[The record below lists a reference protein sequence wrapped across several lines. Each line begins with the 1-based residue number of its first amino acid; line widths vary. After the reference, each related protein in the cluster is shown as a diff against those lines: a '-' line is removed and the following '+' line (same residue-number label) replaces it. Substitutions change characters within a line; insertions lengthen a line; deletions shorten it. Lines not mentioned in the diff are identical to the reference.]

1 MCLCVFNLSVSQR
14 EVREE
19 EESGGQRE
27 FVTNWKRKK
36 EARGYLH
43 ERFQSDGIIGAVV
56 VVVVIIVRTAHDADA
71 KKKGS
76 FTRTKTRD
84 QLTSALARVSL
95 LLVGCALFSF
105 ARNGE
110 TLNYKIRKKER
121 HVVFVFQND
130 TPALLLFSRSRR
142 QTDDDEGN
150 RESEREE

>member
-1 MCLCVFNLSVSQR
+1 MRFQFKRQSARSSRRRRRRKRRPERVRYKLER
-14 EVREE
+14 E
-19 EESGGQRE
+19 
-27 FVTNWKRKK
+27 RKK
-36 EARGYLH
+36 RALDTFTSASR
-43 ERFQSDGIIGAVV
+43 V
-56 VVVVIIVRTAHDADA
+56 TASALLSSSSSSFA
-71 KKKGS
+71 PPMTTSEEKGS

>member
-1 MCLCVFNLSVSQR
+1 M
-14 EVREE
+14 E
-19 EESGGQRE
+19 
-27 FVTNWKRKK
+27 KK
-36 EARGYLH
+36 ERSARGYLH
-43 ERFQSDGIIGAVV
+43 ERFQSDGIGAVV
-56 VVVVIIVRTAHDADA
+56 VVVVIVRTAHDADA